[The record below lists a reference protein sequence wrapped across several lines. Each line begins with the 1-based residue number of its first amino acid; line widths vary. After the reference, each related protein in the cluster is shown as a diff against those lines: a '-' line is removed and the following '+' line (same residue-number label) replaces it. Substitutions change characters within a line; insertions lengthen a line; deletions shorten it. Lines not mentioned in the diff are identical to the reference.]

1 MSTPLSIL
9 PISLSWH
16 SFGIFVLYPI
26 SIQKKFVPRLNLT
39 AILQLKIFY
48 IWARAHGSS
57 TICMYARKAHP
68 ANNFQDLWS
77 VLSFSSAP
85 LTSSITQSLWAPPW
99 SRIWNQW
106 SCELGMF
113 KRWKTTLFWNK
124 ECSESKRLCQIVF
137 TNVESVGVG
146 FNCKKLFWKV
156 NPVHPWKMINDNIE

>member
-16 SFGIFVLYPI
+16 SFGKFVLYPPI

-39 AILQLKIFY
+39 AILQLKMFY
-48 IWARAHGSS
+48 IWARAHASS
-57 TICMYARKAHP
+57 IICMYARKAHP

-113 KRWKTTLFWNK
+113 MGRKTTSKCFWVN
-124 ECSESKRLCQIVF
+124 ECSESKRQYQSAYLECSKGERQHYFGIR
-137 TNVESVGVG
+137 NV
-146 FNCKKLFWKV
+146 
-156 NPVHPWKMINDNIE
+156 